1 MEHLL
6 SRMEQRYKQQLAVPE
21 DLMLDPK
28 PGKLAYV
35 EGSSRHIHGRFWAGR
50 YEETARWRKIH
61 NLKYLLDEPAST
73 ASDFLFSNP
82 SFTFEPDFL
91 SPSQS
96 DFLVQS
102 YVLYVDP
109 FIRVSHKPSLLFE
122 LNHFRR
128 GILPDRKEFGSE
140 LSVIHA
146 LGLVPLPADDCM
158 LQFGVEK
165 SLLMKN
171 FKDAA
176 NRGLAQLNV
185 AASHKIRN
193 LRTFLLYITLL
204 FWTGEMAQT
213 SGLLGLAIRFAQR
226 LGIHRDG
233 QLHRLS
239 PWRVEM
245 RRRMWHH
252 IVLVDTWCVEHEG
265 AESMLSSIFYDT
277 ALPQCSDDAEWDACE
292 FALEEPSPSTGFTDM
307 TGALVQYEIASVMRA
322 LLNHTA
328 AIEETETSLKYQQD
342 IIQQAR
348 QRIDRVYL
356 NDLDSTLP
364 SQKIVNDLTT
374 LAFEGMF
381 LGIHQALFKHGAGGV
396 LATSELQ
403 SVLFDRAIAY
413 CETVQRL
420 REEYTPHNLDW
431 IFVRYFSWDGATIM
445 LTSVMRNHSLDQTE
459 RGRRARGRIDIL
471 FRNRHAI
478 DFLAGNANLWAP
490 LQKLWEELEALDCS
504 ASVVDNSV
512 FVGEGW
518 PLDSTNLIV
527 DFPFSLD

>member
-193 LRTFLLYITLL
+193 LRTFLLYI
-204 FWTGEMAQT
+204 
-213 SGLLGLAIRFAQR
+213 
-226 LGIHRDG
+226 
-233 QLHRLS
+233 
-239 PWRVEM
+239 
-245 RRRMWHH
+245 
-252 IVLVDTWCVEHEG
+252 HEG